1 MQLPCLQFGCI
12 IVPFYFILNHLEEFR
27 ALSRWQSAEKATECH
42 VSNEPLGRSD
52 GPVEAARR
60 GARTQARARSHR
72 LPLSP
77 GHHAGLHYG
86 APHAPPGPPR
96 LSSLSQKGMVFFLN
110 AGLVGNLCGLAVRKQ
125 KLIIRISGPEGA
137 VVCRVDASSGF
148 QTQNS
153 PGAFGQAVD
162 SVVLG
167 DSCSESRNGKWLAWP
182 RATCSL
188 LICFVWAVG
197 G

>member
-1 MQLPCLQFGCI
+1 MAPWRQPGGERAHRPVPAATGSLWAQATMLDFIMGLPMHPQ
-12 IVPFYFILNHLEEFR
+12 
-27 ALSRWQSAEKATECH
+27 
-42 VSNEPLGRSD
+42 D
-52 GPVEAARR
+52 
-60 GARTQARARSHR
+60 
-72 LPLSP
+72 
-77 GHHAGLHYG
+77 
-86 APHAPPGPPR
+86 PPR

-125 KLIIRISGPEGA
+125 KLIIHISGPEGA

-153 PGAFGQAVD
+153 LGAFGQVVD